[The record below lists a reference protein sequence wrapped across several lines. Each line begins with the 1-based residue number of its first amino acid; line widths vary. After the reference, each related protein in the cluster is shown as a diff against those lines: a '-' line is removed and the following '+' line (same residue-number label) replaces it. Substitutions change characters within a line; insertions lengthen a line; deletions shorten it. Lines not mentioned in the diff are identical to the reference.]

1 VTVKE
6 LSVTTHQV
14 LTEDDV
20 AISFDLYRGD
30 SKDFV
35 LIICP
40 GFFQS
45 KETKTFR
52 QMSEDLTDGQDVI
65 CMDFRGHGKSGGL
78 FTFSALEHKDIAA
91 VVVFAKERYRRV
103 GILGFSLGSASA
115 ISYAAHQHTVQR
127 LILVSA
133 PSSFEEIEYKFWTPE
148 AIRTGIRGLEPGAGC
163 RPGNLWLKKERPS
176 ENIRKITGI
185 PIVFIHG
192 NHDPIVSHHHS
203 ERLYQ
208 MAHEPKKLIIVE
220 RGGHAEELY
229 RVAPGEFISMVTA
242 ITAKFLPLSEL

>member
-1 VTVKE
+1 MYNN
-6 LSVTTHQV
+6 SNS
-14 LTEDDV
+14 D
-20 AISFDLYRGD
+20 A
-30 SKDFV
+30 V

-45 KETKTFR
+45 KETRTFQR
-52 QMSEDLTDGQDVI
+52 LSEDLAKKQSII

-78 FTFSALEHKDIAA
+78 FTFSALEHNDIAA
-91 VVVFAKERYRRV
+91 VVEFAKNRYQEV
-103 GILGFSLGSASA
+103 EILGFSLGAAAA
-115 ISYAAHQHTVQR
+115 INYVAEYNIIQSLV
-127 LILVSA
+127 LVSA
-133 PSSFEEIEYKFWTPE
+133 PSSFEEIEYKFWTPQ

-163 RPGNLWLKKERPS
+163 RPGNLWLKKERPL

-208 MAHEPKKLIIVE
+208 MTHEPKRIVIVE
-220 RGGHAEELY
+220 KGGHAEELY
-229 RVAPGEFISMVTA
+229 RLAPDEFISMARETVQYSL
-242 ITAKFLPLSEL
+242 KNLP